1 MYMYTK
7 ILRLRERWKYQR
19 WEITS
24 LSAPGL
30 SPPQPGTKGPGEG
43 PQSPFYR
50 GRILHEPLYLSLS
63 TKKKTEKNDR
73 YCQQYSQPLF
83 WGINIANTYVY
94 PPTEWLG
101 PMNWPHRPVFSLFCA
116 GHGGVFRWV
125 PIRFSP
131 VLQNEHLRKTWFI
144 YVIIRLHIWVFQLLH
159 LHHFLKE
166 LISDFSSANI
176 TSCRDK
182 PLFSL
187 SNSAAK
193 HHQNAECRVYH
204 HLPWQRPIFG
214 SIPLFFVV

>member
-63 TKKKTEKNDR
+63 TKKKLKKNDK

-101 PMNWPHRPVFSLFCA
+101 PMNWPHQGVLSFLRRSRRCFSVGFPSGFLRSYKTNIYGRRGLYTSFYVYIFEYFNYSTCII
-116 GHGGVFRWV
+116 F
-125 PIRFSP
+125 
-131 VLQNEHLRKTWFI
+131 LQ
-144 YVIIRLHIWVFQLLH
+144 
-159 LHHFLKE
+159 E
-166 LISDFSSANI
+166 LISDFSSA
-176 TSCRDK
+176 
-182 PLFSL
+182 
-187 SNSAAK
+187 K
-193 HHQNAECRVYH
+193 HHLLQGQTTIQPPEQCC
-204 HLPWQRPIFG
+204 
-214 SIPLFFVV
+214 